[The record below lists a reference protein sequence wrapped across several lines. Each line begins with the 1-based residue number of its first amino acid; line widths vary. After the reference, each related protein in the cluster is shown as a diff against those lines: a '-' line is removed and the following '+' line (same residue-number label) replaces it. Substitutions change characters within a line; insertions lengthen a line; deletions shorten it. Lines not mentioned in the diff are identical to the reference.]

1 MSNNDTTLKKKCRRD
16 GVCSSSSRILL
27 ISVTIDLVR
36 FLLRVQVTILLQLI
50 QMLMYLAIRSIN
62 LNVGSVVYQSLV
74 SVILVVAVI
83 QQQ

>member
-1 MSNNDTTLKKKCRRD
+1 M
-16 GVCSSSSRILL
+16 